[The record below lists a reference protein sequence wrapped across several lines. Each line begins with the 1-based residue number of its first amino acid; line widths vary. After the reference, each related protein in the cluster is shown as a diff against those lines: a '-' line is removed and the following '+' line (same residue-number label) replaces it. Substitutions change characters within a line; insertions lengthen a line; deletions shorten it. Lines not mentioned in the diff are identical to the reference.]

1 MTSTFKAAVVAL
13 MLGVVIAGFA
23 AADPFEDGYDALTSG
38 DYATAMRLWRPLA
51 EQGDAVAQYNLGFIY
66 TNGQGVP
73 QDDVAAASWYRK
85 AAEQGY
91 PAAQFKLGSMY
102 FDGRGVQQDYVR
114 ALMWLNLAA
123 ARGHKIA
130 ARTWNVAAARMDP
143 VLIFEARRLAREWKS
158 GSTPVTAPTGE
169 GGIATV
175 EKPTTRR
182 RTSILSGDGERP
194 LRPLR
199 NEVPLGPPAASA
211 QPVPA
216 EAANPIARLRAHAA
230 AGASPQEAAAG
241 AGFRQPMPPGRIP
254 DAPAP
259 KRESASSPAPAK
271 PVMVPIAPLE

>member
-175 EKPTTRR
+175 EKLTTRR
-182 RTSILSGDGERP
+182 RTSILSGDDERP

-199 NEVPLGPPAASA
+199 N
-211 QPVPA
+211 
-216 EAANPIARLRAHAA
+216 
-230 AGASPQEAAAG
+230 AGTPGRNCAAG
-241 AGFRQPMPPGRIP
+241 AGWGRQSHRPSARPCSVRSQPSGGGCRSRLQAADAAGTDTGRARP
-254 DAPAP
+254 
-259 KRESASSPAPAK
+259 ET
-271 PVMVPIAPLE
+271 

>member
-169 GGIATV
+169 GGITTV

-182 RTSILSGDGERP
+182 RTSIPSGDGERP

-199 NEVPLGPPAASA
+199 NPLGPPAASA

-230 AGASPQEAAAG
+230 SGASPQEAAAG